1 MAQSTASAPTETRG
15 HPKGLYLLFTTE
27 MWERMSY
34 YGMRA
39 LLVLYMVSASDKHG
53 FGWSQSK
60 ALEIYGIYTGLVYL
74 TPVVGGFLADR
85 YLGQRLSV
93 VIGGILMMLGQFV
106 LAMPGTVEALFYA
119 GLGLL
124 VVGNGFFKANISTM
138 VGGLYAP
145 GDARRDGAFTIFY
158 MGINLGALLA
168 SAVCGTLGEKFGW
181 TWGFGSAGVGMG
193 LGVVIFLAF
202 ANRLLGDVGKAPKKV
217 ESKTGAPVASSAAL
231 TREEKDRIV
240 VIFVLALFV
249 VFFWAAFEQAGGLMN
264 LYTDAKVDRSVFGW
278 EVPTTWFQAVNPI
291 FILLLG
297 PIFAELWTGLGRRS
311 KDPSIPAK
319 MAMGLLLVSFGFV
332 FMLGA
337 SKQSDASGK
346 AALLWVVAAY
356 FFHTA
361 GELCLSPVGLSM
373 VTKLAPV
380 KYASALMGVWFF
392 ANAVANYLAGLIGG
406 YAEKMGEF
414 DLFLAI
420 AVATAAAGGVLL
432 AIAPM
437 LKRMMH
443 GADEARPAVAQPAT
457 QTESKPG
464 IQAA

>member
-1 MAQSTASAPTETRG
+1 MAQSTAAAAPTKG

-39 LLVLYMVSASDKHG
+39 LLVLYMVGATDKGG
-53 FGWSQSK
+53 FGWSQAK
-60 ALEIYGIYTGLVYL
+60 ALQIFGIYTGLVYA
-74 TPVVGGFLADR
+74 TPVIGGFLADR

-93 VIGGILMMLGQFV
+93 TLGGILMMLGQFM
-106 LAMPGTVEALFYA
+106 LAMPGNSEALFYA
-119 GLGLL
+119 GLGML
-124 VVGNGFFKANISTM
+124 VVGNGFFKPNISTM

-158 MGINLGALLA
+158 IGINLGAFLA

-181 TWGFGSAGVGMG
+181 SWGFGSAGVGMG
-193 LGVVIFLAF
+193 LGVILFLTLAK
-202 ANRLLGDVGKAPKKV
+202 RLLGDVGTAPKKV
-217 ESKTGAPVASSAAL
+217 ERKAGAASVPATAL
-231 TREEKDRIV
+231 TRAEVDRII
-240 VIFVLALFV
+240 VILVLALFV

-264 LYTDAKVDRSVFGW
+264 LYTDAKVDRGVFGW
-278 EVPTTWFQAVNPI
+278 TVPTTWFQAVNPI
-291 FILLLG
+291 FIMLLG
-297 PIFAELWTGLGRRS
+297 PIFAEMWTGLGRKG

-337 SKQSDASGK
+337 SKQSDAAGK

-373 VTKLAPV
+373 VTKLAPAR
-380 KYASALMGVWFF
+380 YASLLMGVWFI

-406 YAEKMGEF
+406 YAEKLGEF
-414 DLFLAI
+414 SLFLSITIAT
-420 AVATAAAGGVLL
+420 AVAGAVLL
-432 AIAPM
+432 ALAPM

-443 GADEARPAVAQPAT
+443 GADETKPTAEPDTRSEAQVAPTA
-457 QTESKPG
+457 
-464 IQAA
+464 

>member
-1 MAQSTASAPTETRG
+1 MAQSTAAAAPARG

-39 LLVLYMVSASDKHG
+39 LLVLYMVGATDKGG

-60 ALEIYGIYTGLVYL
+60 ALQIFGIYTGLVYA
-74 TPVVGGFLADR
+74 TPVIGGFLADR

-93 VIGGILMMLGQFV
+93 TLGGILMMLGQFV
-106 LAMPGTVEALFYA
+106 LAMPGNAEPLFYT

-124 VVGNGFFKANISTM
+124 VVGNGFFKPNISTM

-145 GDARRDGAFTIFY
+145 GDPRRDGAFTIFY
-158 MGINLGALLA
+158 IGINVGAFLA

-181 TWGFGSAGVGMG
+181 MWGFGSAGAGMA
-193 LGVVIFLAF
+193 LGVLVFLAF
-202 ANRLLGDVGKAPKKV
+202 GKRMLGDVGTAPKKV
-217 ESKTGAPVASSAAL
+217 ERKAGASAAPAAAL
-231 TREEKDRIV
+231 TRQERDRVIV
-240 VIFVLALFV
+240 ILVLALFV

-264 LYTDAKVDRSVFGW
+264 LYTDAKVDRGVFGW

-291 FILLLG
+291 FIMLLG

-337 SKQSDASGK
+337 SKQSEAAGK
-346 AALLWVVAAY
+346 AALMWVVAAY

-373 VTKLAPV
+373 VTKLAPTR
-380 KYASALMGVWFF
+380 YASLLMGVWFI

-406 YAEKMGEF
+406 YAEKLGEF
-414 DLFLAI
+414 NLFMAI
-420 AVATAAAGGVLL
+420 TIATAVAGVVLL
-432 AIAPM
+432 GLAPL

-443 GADEARPAVAQPAT
+443 GADETKPASAEPPAPAAEPKTQVA
-457 QTESKPG
+457 
-464 IQAA
+464 

>member
-1 MAQSTASAPTETRG
+1 MAHSPAPTTGRG

-39 LLVLYMVSASDKHG
+39 LLVLYMVGATSNGG
-53 FGWSQSK
+53 FGWSQAK
-60 ALEIYGIYTGLVYL
+60 ALQIYGIYTALVYA

-85 YLGQRLSV
+85 FLGQRLSV
-93 VIGGILMMLGQFV
+93 TLGGILMMCGQFV
-106 LAMPGTVEALFYA
+106 LAMPGNSEVLFFA

-124 VVGNGFFKANISTM
+124 VVGNGFFKPNISTM
-138 VGGLYAP
+138 VGGLYEP
-145 GDARRDGAFTIFY
+145 GDSRRDGAFTIFY
-158 MGINLGALLA
+158 IGINVGAFLA
-168 SAVCGTLGEKFGW
+168 SAVCGTLGEKYGW
-181 TWGFGSAGVGMG
+181 PWGFGSAGVGMG
-193 LGVVIFLAF
+193 LGVLVFV
-202 ANRLLGDVGKAPKKV
+202 LLGNRFLGNVGKSPAKVVRQEGKPAAP
-217 ESKTGAPVASSAAL
+217 AAAL
-231 TREEKDRIV
+231 TRAEVDRIV

-264 LYTDAKVDRSVFGW
+264 LYTDAKVDRHLFGW
-278 EVPTTWFQAVNPI
+278 EVPTTWFQAINPI
-291 FILLLG
+291 FIILLG
-297 PIFAELWTGLGRRS
+297 PIFAEAWTNLGRRG

-337 SKQSDASGK
+337 SKQSGAEGK
-346 AALLWVVAAY
+346 AAMIWVVAAY

-373 VTKLAPV
+373 VTKLAPTRF
-380 KYASALMGVWFF
+380 ASALMGVWFI

-406 YAEKMGEF
+406 YAEKLGEF

-420 AVATAAAGGVLL
+420 TAFTAVAGVVLL
-432 AIAPM
+432 AVSSV

-443 GADEARPAVAQPAT
+443 GADEIRPTVSEGSAQGGAHSAPA
-457 QTESKPG
+457 
-464 IQAA
+464 A

>member
-1 MAQSTASAPTETRG
+1 
-15 HPKGLYLLFTTE
+15 
-27 MWERMSY
+27 
-34 YGMRA
+34 
-39 LLVLYMVSASDKHG
+39 
-53 FGWSQSK
+53 
-60 ALEIYGIYTGLVYL
+60 
-74 TPVVGGFLADR
+74 
-85 YLGQRLSV
+85 
-93 VIGGILMMLGQFV
+93 
-106 LAMPGTVEALFYA
+106 
-119 GLGLL
+119 
-124 VVGNGFFKANISTM
+124 
-138 VGGLYAP
+138 
-145 GDARRDGAFTIFY
+145 
-158 MGINLGALLA
+158 
-168 SAVCGTLGEKFGW
+168 
-181 TWGFGSAGVGMG
+181 
-193 LGVVIFLAF
+193 
-202 ANRLLGDVGKAPKKV
+202 
-217 ESKTGAPVASSAAL
+217 
-231 TREEKDRIV
+231 
-240 VIFVLALFV
+240 
-249 VFFWAAFEQAGGLMN
+249 
-264 LYTDAKVDRSVFGW
+264 VFGW

-297 PIFAELWTGLGRRS
+297 PLFAELWTGLGRRS
-311 KDPSIPAK
+311 RDPSIPAK

-346 AALLWVVAAY
+346 AALMWVVAAY

-380 KYASALMGVWFF
+380 KYASALMGVWFI

-420 AVATAAAGGVLL
+420 TIATAAAGGVLL

-443 GADEARPAVAQPAT
+443 GADETKPAVAQSAT
-457 QTESKPG
+457 SGETKSG